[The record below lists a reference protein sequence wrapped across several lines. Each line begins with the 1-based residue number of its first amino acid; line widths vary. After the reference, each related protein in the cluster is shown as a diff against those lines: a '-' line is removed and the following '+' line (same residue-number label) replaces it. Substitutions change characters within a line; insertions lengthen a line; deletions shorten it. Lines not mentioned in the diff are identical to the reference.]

1 MLRGLARFS
10 SLLAGCAAL
19 LAAITGGSGS
29 AAAQSIGGI
38 EVSVTPYLWIAGPHA
53 TTKTPLPNAP
63 TVTSDLSFA
72 DVIGHLDGI
81 PFMGSFEMRQG
92 AYGFLGDFI
101 HIPVGTNITTRNIF
115 FNGGTAKLTASTG
128 TALILYRPYADQSQ
142 FLDAGIGMRAWDYST
157 KLVR

>member
-1 MLRGLARFS
+1 MLSKVTAV
-10 SLLAGCAAL
+10 SLLAGCAAF
-19 LAAITGGSGS
+19 LAPIACSSGF
-29 AAAQSIGGI
+29 AVAQSIGGI

-101 HIPVGTNITTRNIF
+101 HIGTVAQGIIANTFISAID
-115 FNGGTAKLTASTG
+115 AKFGAGMAPLSDTQIVQFARG
-128 TALILYRPYADQSQ
+128 VRPQ
-142 FLDAGIGMRAWDYST
+142 MP
-157 KLVR
+157 